1 METKHFNARYDD
13 AAWRALFE
21 RWHAGETSRALRA
34 EAGVA
39 MDTWRYNARRL
50 KLRIKDL
57 PEDDPRRRRV
67 PVYEERTGEF
77 RHPKG
82 SLDER
87 DWLRVMALR
96 AGGVKAPLLAEVFG
110 VKPNTIWQQAKARG
124 LPPPHLVPA
133 APRPE
138 MAFAA
143 DLNDPVGTFLSL
155 TATIMRALDDGR
167 HDDAE
172 TLHRQWKVV
181 EDMFVVAQRLDAGER
196 SGGRSP
202 PGRGVW

>member
-1 METKHFNARYDD
+1 MEEKHFNARHDE
-13 AAWRALFE
+13 ATWRALFR
-21 RWHAGETSRALRA
+21 RWHAGETSRSLRA

-50 KLRIKDL
+50 KMRIRDL

-67 PVYEERTGEF
+67 PAYEERTGEF

-96 AGGVKAPLLAEVFG
+96 AGGVRAPLLAEVFG

-124 LPPPHLVPA
+124 VTPPHLTPA
-133 APRPE
+133 PRRPE
-138 MAFAA
+138 MAFDA
-143 DLNDPVGTFLSL
+143 DLDNPVRTFWSL
-155 TATIMRALDDGR
+155 TETIERAIHDER
-167 HDDAE
+167 HDDVR
-172 TLHRQWKVV
+172 TLYRQWKVL
-181 EDMFVVAQRLDAGER
+181 EDMFAMKQRIDARER
-196 SGGRSP
+196 ARGASRP
-202 PGRGVW
+202 WPG

>member
-1 METKHFNARYDD
+1 MEEKHFNARYDD
-13 AAWRALFE
+13 KTWRALFR
-21 RWHAGETSRALRA
+21 RWHAGETSRSLRA
-34 EAGVA
+34 GAGVA

-50 KLRIKDL
+50 KMRIKDL

-67 PVYEERTGEF
+67 PAYEERTGEF

-124 LPPPHLVPA
+124 LPPPHLARA

-138 MAFAA
+138 MMFDV
-143 DLNDPVGTFLSL
+143 DLDKPVRTFLSL
-155 TATIMRALDDGR
+155 AETIGRAIDDGR
-167 HDDAE
+167 HDDVD
-172 TLHRQWKVV
+172 TLFRRWKMV
-181 EDMFVVAQRLDAGER
+181 EEMFVVKQRIDATDR
-196 SGGRSP
+196 ARGRSP

>member
-1 METKHFNARYDD
+1 MEKKHFNSKHDD
-13 AAWRALFE
+13 ATWRALF
-21 RWHAGETSRALRA
+21 RGWHAGETSRALRA

-57 PEDDPRRRRV
+57 PADDPRRRRV
-67 PVYEERTGEF
+67 PAYEARAGEF

-124 LPPPHLVPA
+124 LPPPHLARRA
-133 APRPE
+133 ARDEPRPE
-138 MAFAA
+138 MAFVF
-143 DLNDPVGTFLSL
+143 DRDDPEVTRKSLGQTF
-155 TATIMRALDDGR
+155 MRAVKEER
-167 HDDAE
+167 YEDAE
-172 TLHRQWKVV
+172 ALGRMW
-181 EDMFVVAQRLDAGER
+181 DMIVKIYQGMPDRR
-196 SGGRSP
+196 
-202 PGRGVW
+202 